1 MGVAVTQSSRF
12 TSSPPAVFDA
22 AHKALA
28 SIATVQQVDA
38 EGQYVA
44 GAIGWSLWSWGEDI
58 QVWVKPGSPGTVLT
72 VESRSRATT
81 AVFDWGRNRRN
92 VDRLLKAA
100 KELLP
105 AG

>member
-1 MGVAVTQSSRF
+1 
-12 TSSPPAVFDA
+12 VFDA
-22 AHKALA
+22 VHKALA
-28 SIATVQQVDA
+28 SMATVQQVDA

-44 GAIGWSLWSWGEDI
+44 GAIGASLWSWGERI

-72 VESRSRATT
+72 IESRSPPMA
-81 AVFDWGRNRRN
+81 FIDWGRNRRN

-100 KELLP
+100 KELLQ